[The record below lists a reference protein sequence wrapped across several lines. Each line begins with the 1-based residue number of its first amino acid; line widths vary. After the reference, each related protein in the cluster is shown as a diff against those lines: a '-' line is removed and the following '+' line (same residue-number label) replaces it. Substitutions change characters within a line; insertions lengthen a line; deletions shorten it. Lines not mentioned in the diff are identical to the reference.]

1 MITAGVPG
9 TYIFHSGEEVGGV
22 GSEHIAETMVLTKFK
37 RAIEFDRR
45 GKSSVIISMGWT
57 DTCSLEFAEALCD
70 QLGEGF
76 FPDPTGSFTDVL
88 QYADAIPEV
97 TNVST
102 GYAEAHSAQEII
114 DADWLITGLIPRLY
128 KIDWKALPIKRD
140 PAQMYKW
147 ETGIYAGYAGP
158 SFPWWD
164 DSDDGTQLCDLCA
177 HPIMADMLNVVEL
190 DDYCYHVCPGCLEY
204 FESVRV

>member
-57 DTCSLEFAEALCD
+57 DTCSLEFAEA
-70 QLGEGF
+70 
-76 FPDPTGSFTDVL
+76 
-88 QYADAIPEV
+88 
-97 TNVST
+97 
-102 GYAEAHSAQEII
+102 HSAQEII

-147 ETGIYAGYAGP
+147 DAGIYGGYSGT
-158 SFPWWD
+158 SFP
-164 DSDDGTQLCDLCA
+164 
-177 HPIMADMLNVVEL
+177 
-190 DDYCYHVCPGCLEY
+190 
-204 FESVRV
+204 